1 MARTEVGIQKRMRQ
15 DSNIIRINFKT
26 SKVRRMNEGE
36 KKRFKILNKYE
47 KKNPRVKVKIF
58 KISGVKKILISSLH
72 YVTTVDF
79 WFPTLLFF
87 LFSPQNTFILFLF
100 FFLKVRI

>member
-1 MARTEVGIQKRMRQ
+1 MTHDSGIGHYIMARTEVGIQKRMRQ

-47 KKNPRVKVKIF
+47 KKIQGSK
-58 KISGVKKILISSLH
+58 
-72 YVTTVDF
+72 
-79 WFPTLLFF
+79 
-87 LFSPQNTFILFLF
+87 
-100 FFLKVRI
+100 